1 MALDTATKRAA
12 SLHYARPYTAGIVPP
27 IGTSS
32 NVRRGNS
39 LGLYFGA
46 DAPSSASDVY
56 MSITFCSST
65 TETTEADLVVTTTEA
80 VLVVTEA
87 GIRCDANSGTGIG
100 YMIIGSTFV
109 VA

>member
-1 MALDTATKRAA
+1 
-12 SLHYARPYTAGIVPP
+12 
-27 IGTSS
+27 
-32 NVRRGNS
+32 
-39 LGLYFGA
+39 
-46 DAPSSASDVY
+46 